1 MNDFTN
7 VLIEIGLSEKEA
19 AVYLSACELGPSGAQ
34 EISRKSGVNRAT
46 VYVCL
51 EALQKRGYVSTSS
64 VLGKTLFV
72 AGPPSELLASA
83 KEEADAARKKEA
95 RLAEAMPQLAAL
107 YNVEGSKPKVL
118 FMEGVDGLR
127 EHLAVMENLRGPYVQ
142 ITNTDD
148 AAKAFTGKEFDRADH
163 HSRLRQ
169 NGVEGRTLLVTAK
182 PFAQVALAKLPVD
195 VKLLHEEAFPIHGEI
210 TVREDALLLLS
221 FKLETFVTIIR
232 SKTLANTFRAL
243 FELAW
248 KGAEDHPGFTK
259 EERMS
264 WPETGRLL

>member
-148 AAKAFTGKEFDRADH
+148 AAKNVTGKKF
-163 HSRLRQ
+163 
-169 NGVEGRTLLVTAK
+169 
-182 PFAQVALAKLPVD
+182 
-195 VKLLHEEAFPIHGEI
+195 
-210 TVREDALLLLS
+210 
-221 FKLETFVTIIR
+221 
-232 SKTLANTFRAL
+232 
-243 FELAW
+243 
-248 KGAEDHPGFTK
+248 
-259 EERMS
+259 
-264 WPETGRLL
+264 

>member
-1 MNDFTN
+1 MKNLAS

-19 AVYLSACELGPSGAQ
+19 AVYLAACELGPSGAQ

-51 EALQKRGYVSTSS
+51 EALQKHGYVSTSS
-64 VLGKTLFV
+64 VLGKTMFV

-83 KEEADAARKKEA
+83 KEEAEATRRKEA

-107 YNVEGSKPKVL
+107 YNVEGSKPEVL

-127 EHLAVMENLRGPYVQ
+127 EHLRVMENLRGPYLQ

-163 HSRLRQ
+163 QERLLRDH
-169 NGVEGRTLLVTAK
+169 VEGRALLVTAK
-182 PFAQVALAKLPVD
+182 PFSEVKLAKLPVD
-195 VKLLHEEAFPIHGEI
+195 VRLLHEEAFPIHGEI
-210 TVREDALLLLS
+210 TVREDTLLLLS

-232 SKTLANTFRAL
+232 SKTLANTFRSL

-248 KGAEDHPGFTK
+248 KGAEDYPGFTK

-264 WPETGRLL
+264 WPQTGRIV